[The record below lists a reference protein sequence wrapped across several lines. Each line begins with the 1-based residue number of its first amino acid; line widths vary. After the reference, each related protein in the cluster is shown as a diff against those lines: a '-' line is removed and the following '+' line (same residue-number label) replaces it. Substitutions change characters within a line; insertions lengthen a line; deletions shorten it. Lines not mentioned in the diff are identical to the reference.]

1 MTGSTIDLSA
11 ETVERIAAA
20 VVAHL
25 ADTNPHTDAPL
36 IDAAEVARR
45 HGVTRSWAY
54 DHAGDLGA
62 LRLGNGT
69 RARLR
74 FDPATVAAYLD
85 RGRPTATTAPSPL
98 TRPDRSRP
106 RAKRPATPLLPIRG
120 QEAA

>member
-1 MTGSTIDLSA
+1 VTAIDLTP
-11 ETVERIAAA
+11 ETIERIATAVAA
-20 VVAHL
+20 RL
-25 ADTNPHTDAPL
+25 TDTRPATGPAL

-54 DHAGDLGA
+54 DHAADLGA
-62 LRLGNGT
+62 IRLGNGT

-120 QEAA
+120 QAA